1 MSNVRIPW
9 FRVHATVLNDPGR
22 ILSVHIM
29 HTALV
34 AGWSGTMAGY
44 ERSILDG
51 SDSIYNP
58 LWRQGSYVF
67 PFMTRIGINDSAAG
81 WSIGTTAA
89 YNVADYETGLGAW
102 TYESVIVAH
111 WILSGALYLAAL
123 WHWAYWDLNM
133 FIDSTSGQ
141 LVLDFLKL
149 FGIHLT
155 LASLLCFGFGYF
167 HLTGTL
173 GPGMWASDQY
183 AIVGGIRDVQPAYSL
198 FYVQCAR
205 YGSMA
210 SHHIVAGLF
219 GLAASLWHCYA
230 RPTPNLYGALR
241 MGRIESVLSTSIIAV
256 LWAGVINAASM
267 WYGSVTTPVELF
279 GTTRYHWDNGYFAI
293 EIDRRH
299 KKLSAQRD
307 LYAWWQIPEKLLFYD
322 FLGNNP
328 AKGGLF
334 RSGPM
339 IKGDGVCLHWI
350 GHVQYKYLKY
360 SARASNG
367 DSNAAKWSVMMLS
380 VRRMP
385 AFFETFP
392 VLLVDRGGTVRAD
405 IPFRRNMS
413 RYSIEQIG
421 VQVEVVGGVDHG
433 TLSAAP
439 SLVKYFARRS
449 QFGELFLFNRYYAK
463 SDGLWRT
470 SSRGWFSFAHL
481 FLSSLFLL
489 AHLWHAARTF
499 FADIWTG
506 VTVELVRESEF
517 GVNVKLGDSSS

>member
-1 MSNVRIPW
+1 
-9 FRVHATVLNDPGR
+9 
-22 ILSVHIM
+22 
-29 HTALV
+29 
-34 AGWSGTMAGY
+34 
-44 ERSILDG
+44 
-51 SDSIYNP
+51 
-58 LWRQGSYVF
+58 
-67 PFMTRIGINDSAAG
+67 MTRIGVNDSASG
-81 WSIGTTAA
+81 WSTGTSYSADATAA
-89 YNVADYETGLGAW
+89 GAAW

-111 WILSGALYLAAL
+111 VVLSGALYLAAL

-155 LASLLCFGFGYF
+155 LASLLCFGFGYY

-219 GLAASLWHCYA
+219 GLCASLWHCYA
-230 RPTPNLYGALR
+230 RPTPFLYGALR

-360 SARASNG
+360 SSGVVSEPRMDCDESQCEKDASI
-367 DSNAAKWSVMMLS
+367 L
-380 VRRMP
+380 
-385 AFFETFP
+385 
-392 VLLVDRGGTVRAD
+392 
-405 IPFRRNMS
+405 
-413 RYSIEQIG
+413 
-421 VQVEVVGGVDHG
+421 
-433 TLSAAP
+433 
-439 SLVKYFARRS
+439 
-449 QFGELFLFNRYYAK
+449 
-463 SDGLWRT
+463 
-470 SSRGWFSFAHL
+470 
-481 FLSSLFLL
+481 
-489 AHLWHAARTF
+489 
-499 FADIWTG
+499 
-506 VTVELVRESEF
+506 
-517 GVNVKLGDSSS
+517 